1 MKPGEIIM
9 IYCSPYRCEHPEGR
23 AKLIRHIND
32 VYRCRPDENELE
44 WPIPYELKVC
54 MATFEVRKQTT
65 EKMVELPVIWLTS
78 DEP

>member
-44 WPIPYELKVC
+44 LWEVE
-54 MATFEVRKQTT
+54 FED
-65 EKMVELPVIWLTS
+65 LPGNIYQRLIKS
-78 DEP
+78 NL